1 MSRRSRYR
9 GGCGSGHLGV
19 LNVVP
24 SVASRLRIRRV
35 TGISA
40 FVVLVAGCGTP
51 SASSAFEALPQD
63 TVTTETPTPVTA
75 VPVPET
81 TVPVPVVVD
90 TQGAGSDPT
99 TTDPVTEI
107 PGAGPPQAPTSRVP
121 IAPITHAAPSKPVGP
136 VTSFGD
142 GTFVVGTDIVA
153 GTYKATPSGECYW
166 ARLHGT
172 SDESDIIANHLA
184 AGPAIVTISA
194 SDGAFV
200 SQRCGQWTQTN
211 TSPTSAGPVTGFDDG
226 TYVVGTDVEP
236 GTYKATPSGQC
247 YWARLRS
254 TADESDI
261 IANHLASGPTT
272 VTISATDGA
281 FLTQRCGRWTKVS

>member
-1 MSRRSRYR
+1 MGRRSRYR
-9 GGCGSGHLGV
+9 RVRGHL
-19 LNVVP
+19 
-24 SVASRLRIRRV
+24 VAI
-35 TGISA
+35 TSA
-40 FVVLVAGCGTP
+40 LVVLVAAGCGTTSAP
-51 SASSAFEALPQD
+51 SAFTSLPQD
-63 TVTTETPTPVTA
+63 TATTETTAPMTA

-81 TVPVPVVVD
+81 TVAVP
-90 TQGAGSDPT
+90 GAGNYPT
-99 TTDPVTEI
+99 TTDPVTQI
-107 PGAGPPQAPTSRVP
+107 PDTGQLQVP
-121 IAPITHAAPSKPVGP
+121 VVQAPITRRAPITQAAPPKPADP

-153 GTYKATPSGECYW
+153 GTYKADPSGECYW

-184 AGPAIVTISA
+184 SGPATVTIGA

-200 SQRCGQWTQTN
+200 SQRCGQWTK
-211 TSPTSAGPVTGFDDG
+211 TSASLTSAGPVTGFDDG
-226 TYVVGTDVEP
+226 TYVVGTDVQA
-236 GTYKATPSGQC
+236 GTYKATPSGEC

-254 TADESDI
+254 TANESDI

-272 VTISATDGA
+272 VTISADDGA